1 MASCDCNCHPEP
13 SNREKALDYARGT
26 FSYSQHE
33 KQGINVNELLNTAE
47 SILMFLEGD
56 EYVEQLELQ
65 LDR

>member
-1 MASCDCNCHPEP
+1 MCDCNSSDAR

-33 KQGINVNELLNTAE
+33 KQGIDVNELLNTAE
-47 SILMFLEGD
+47 SILVFLEGD
-56 EYVEQLELQ
+56 EYVEQLELP